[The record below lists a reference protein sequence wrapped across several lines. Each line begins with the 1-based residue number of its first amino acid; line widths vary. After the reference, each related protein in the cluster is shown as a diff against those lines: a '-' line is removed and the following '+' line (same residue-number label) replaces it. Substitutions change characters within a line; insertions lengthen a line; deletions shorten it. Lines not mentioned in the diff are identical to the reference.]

1 MRPSDIL
8 VDSDGKKEAT
18 PPRSPRTY
26 MYMYVCMC
34 VCVYIYIH
42 IYIYCDV
49 LMAALFV
56 SLSLTHTALRFA
68 DDNLAKLV
76 EQNEK
81 AWDNRFGGYDFR
93 GYDGMKPGGGG

>member
-1 MRPSDIL
+1 
-8 VDSDGKKEAT
+8 
-18 PPRSPRTY
+18 
-26 MYMYVCMC
+26 
-34 VCVYIYIH
+34 
-42 IYIYCDV
+42 
-49 LMAALFV
+49 MAALFV
-56 SLSLTHTALRFA
+56 CLSLTHTALRFA